1 MVSGTP
7 KAFGE
12 HWMKVMKTVLI
23 VDDDVSVRCFIHYV
37 LSDTGFTVMT
47 AESAEQALSIIEGNA
62 RHIQLVITDMM
73 MPGGS
78 GLDLAVELQRRFP
91 FIHVLYMSGYADS
104 IAMESISR
112 VSPEHVLAKPF
123 TDRALLASVL
133 QVMPRN

>member
-1 MVSGTP
+1 
-7 KAFGE
+7 
-12 HWMKVMKTVLI
+12 
-23 VDDDVSVRCFIHYV
+23 
-37 LSDTGFTVMT
+37 
-47 AESAEQALSIIEGNA
+47 
-62 RHIQLVITDMM
+62 